1 MEYFMT
7 PKKKKELKR
16 ISQELLMAVRDLNE
30 QTLADYYRKKESI
43 MYNQQTISHSE
54 KEKQ

>member
-1 MEYFMT
+1 MT